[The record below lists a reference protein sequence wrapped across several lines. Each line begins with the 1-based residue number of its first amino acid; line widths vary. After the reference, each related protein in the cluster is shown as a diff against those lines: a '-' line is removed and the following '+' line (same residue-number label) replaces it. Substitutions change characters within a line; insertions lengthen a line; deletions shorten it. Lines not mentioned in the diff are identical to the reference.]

1 MDASPPAAPEHLHW
15 GKARFEQTVLLLQGG
30 GALGSYQAGVYQAL
44 AEANVHPDWVAG
56 ISIGAINSA
65 LIAGNPPEARV
76 DKLRAFWE
84 GVTAPSGIGVFDLM
98 QQYWRGDQARSFFNQ
113 LKASGALIQG
123 APGFFTARVP
133 PPYFYPAGTI
143 EATSYYDTGQLRG
156 TLEALV
162 DFDYLNAGKMRFS
175 VGAVNV
181 RSGNFVY
188 FDTTTRTIKVE
199 HVMASG
205 ALPPGFPAVEVDGEL
220 YWDGGLISNTPLQW
234 VTSGGE
240 TGARQDTLA
249 FQVDL
254 WSSRGEAPADLAEV
268 MMREKE
274 IQYSSRTRYNTD
286 NFKRLQTVRR
296 TLAEALEKVP
306 PEWLDNEAGRLLR
319 SFGDRKV
326 YSVVHL
332 IYRSKNYEKQSKDY
346 EFSAVSMRDHWQAG
360 YNDTVR
366 SLRHPEALQRPTD
379 MSGVATFDL
388 GVGARD

>member
-1 MDASPPAAPEHLHW
+1 MNAKSRSRVSRSEYDKQIAL
-15 GKARFEQTVLLLQGG
+15 VLQGG
-30 GALGSYQAGVYQAL
+30 GALGSYQAGVYEAL
-44 AEANVHPDWVAG
+44 AEQGYQPDWVAG

-65 LIAGNPPEARV
+65 IIAGNAPEDRIAR
-76 DKLRAFWE
+76 LREFWDQ
-84 GVTAPSGIGVFDLM
+84 VSSPSAGWLELPLEVWQDSMRRLGAMSALM
-98 QQYWRGDQARSFFNQ
+98 FGQ
-113 LKASGALIQG
+113 
-123 APGFFTARVP
+123 PGFFRPNILHCWTTGTAP
-133 PPYFYPAGTI
+133 
-143 EATSYYDTGQLRG
+143 TSYYDTSDLRG
-156 TLEALV
+156 TLERLV
-162 DFDYLNAGKMRFS
+162 DLDRINARETRFS

-188 FDTTTRTIKVE
+188 FDTTTRTIKAE

-240 TGARQDTLA
+240 TGERHDTLA

-286 NFKRLQTVRR
+286 NFRRLQTVRR

>member
-1 MDASPPAAPEHLHW
+1 MMKSHKGLDRPP
-15 GKARFEQTVLLLQGG
+15 FECIALVLQGG
-30 GALGSYQAGVYQAL
+30 GALGAYQGGVYQAL
-44 AEANVHPDWVAG
+44 SEAKLEPDWIAG
-56 ISIGAINSA
+56 ISIGAINAA
-65 LIAGNPPEARV
+65 LIAGNPPEKRV
-76 DKLRAFWE
+76 EKLRAFWE
-84 GVTAPSGIGVFDLM
+84 GITAPTGIGVLDLM
-98 QQYWRGDQARSFFNQ
+98 QQYWRGDQARSFFKI
-113 LKASGALIQG
+113 KASGALIQG
-123 APGFFTARVP
+123 APGFFTTRVP
-133 PPYFYPAGTI
+133 PPFLFPAGTI
-143 EATSYYDTGQLRG
+143 EATSYYDTSQLRG
-156 TLEALV
+156 TLEGLI

-188 FDTTTRTIKVE
+188 FDSTTRTIKVE
-199 HVMASG
+199 HIMASG

-240 TGARQDTLA
+240 TAERHDTLA

-254 WSSRGEAPADLAEV
+254 WSSRGDAPTDLAEV
-268 MMREKE
+268 IMREKE
-274 IQYSSRTRYNTD
+274 IQYSSRTRSNTD

-296 TLAEALEKVP
+296 TLAEALDKVP
-306 PEWLDNEAGRLLR
+306 PEWLDNDAGRLLH

-332 IYRSKNYEKQSKDY
+332 ITAPRTMASGLRVFRGRHTRSL
-346 EFSAVSMRDHWQAG
+346 AG
-360 YNDTVR
+360 RLQRRVR

-379 MSGVATFDL
+379 LSGVATFDL

>member
-1 MDASPPAAPEHLHW
+1 
-15 GKARFEQTVLLLQGG
+15 
-30 GALGSYQAGVYQAL
+30 
-44 AEANVHPDWVAG
+44 
-56 ISIGAINSA
+56 
-65 LIAGNPPEARV
+65 
-76 DKLRAFWE
+76 
-84 GVTAPSGIGVFDLM
+84 
-98 QQYWRGDQARSFFNQ
+98 
-113 LKASGALIQG
+113 
-123 APGFFTARVP
+123 
-133 PPYFYPAGTI
+133 
-143 EATSYYDTGQLRG
+143 
-156 TLEALV
+156 
-162 DFDYLNAGKMRFS
+162 
-175 VGAVNV
+175 
-181 RSGNFVY
+181 
-188 FDTTTRTIKVE
+188 
-199 HVMASG
+199 
-205 ALPPGFPAVEVDGEL
+205 
-220 YWDGGLISNTPLQW
+220 
-234 VTSGGE
+234 
-240 TGARQDTLA
+240 
-249 FQVDL
+249 
-254 WSSRGEAPADLAEV
+254 

-306 PEWLDNEAGRLLR
+306 SEWLDNEAGRLLR